1 MSDDFD
7 ERPDDEDLVD
17 TDLEEDDEYVYEP
30 VEAEIYQIIREDDEY
45 DPDDDDEEDDPDE
58 DDEEDYPDED
68 EEDYPDEEDDE
79 PDEKDDDEPDRAE
92 IIDFSEAVRAKE
104 EKNDEK
110 NHESRLKSFI
120 KSHIRDIITYAVVL
134 LILSAAVIA
143 GLYLRSKADR
153 SEAGLM
159 GKRKGNLTPAVEIA
173 TIGDAARES
182 HATPA
187 TAETAEKERR

>member
-7 ERPDDEDLVD
+7 DRPEDDDLVE
-17 TDLEEDDEYVYEP
+17 TELEEDDEYVYEP
-30 VEAEIYQIIREDDEY
+30 VEAEIYQIIRDEEEYDPDDEEDEDYPDDDDEY
-45 DPDDDDEEDDPDE
+45 DPDEED
-58 DDEEDYPDED
+58 
-68 EEDYPDEEDDE
+68 DDE
-79 PDEKDDDEPDRAE
+79 PDEDGDEPDEDEPDRAE
-92 IIDFSEAVRAKE
+92 SIDFSEAVRAKE

-120 KSHIRDIITYAVVL
+120 KSHIRDIIAYAVVL

-187 TAETAEKERR
+187 TAETAEKESR

>member
-45 DPDDDDEEDDPDE
+45 DPDDDDEEDD
-58 DDEEDYPDED
+58 DYPE
-68 EEDYPDEEDDE
+68 DEEDDE

-120 KSHIRDIITYAVVL
+120 KSHIRDIIAYAVVL

-187 TAETAEKERR
+187 TAETAEKESR

>member
-45 DPDDDDEEDDPDE
+45 DPDDDDEEDDN
-58 DDEEDYPDED
+58 
-68 EEDYPDEEDDE
+68 
-79 PDEKDDDEPDRAE
+79 EPDRAE

-120 KSHIRDIITYAVVL
+120 KSHIRDIIAYAVVL

-187 TAETAEKERR
+187 TAETAEKESR